1 MKFARSV
8 KERELEKRI
17 QFIVDLSRRRDAIL
31 LTAKLDLQALAELA
45 ADYEAANMPSAA
57 ADLRRRLD
65 HYREKEMTKVL

>member
-31 LTAKLDLQALAELA
+31 PAAKLDLQALAELA
-45 ADYEAANMPSAA
+45 AEYEA
-57 ADLRRRLD
+57 ADLRRRCDYYL
-65 HYREKEMTKVL
+65 TI